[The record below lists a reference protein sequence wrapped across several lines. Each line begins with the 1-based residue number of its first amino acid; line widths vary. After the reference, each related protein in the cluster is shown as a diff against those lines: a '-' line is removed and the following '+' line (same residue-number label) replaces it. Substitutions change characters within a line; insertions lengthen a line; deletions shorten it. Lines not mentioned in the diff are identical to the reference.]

1 MARII
6 VLTSG
11 KGGVGK
17 TTVTANLGRQL
28 AKRNFRVCLIDMDI
42 GLNNLDVVM
51 NMEDRVVYT
60 LLDAIEGR
68 CRLKEA
74 LIQDDCFPLLFL
86 LSTGGLNRNLS
97 IQLSDIK
104 KIISEL
110 GKSFDFVLID
120 CPAGIDAGFKRAV
133 FCADEAIVVT
143 TPHLSSL
150 RDADKVVTILS
161 SYSNICSKRFV
172 INRARGDLIQDKLML
187 DVYDVAKSL
196 RIDFGGVIP
205 DDDKVITAN
214 SESIFDERIA
224 LNRAFDILAENIL
237 TGDKKLFDCT
247 YKYRGFLG
255 RIKKMLKRSC
265 WWLKQERKTK
275 SELKI
280 PI

>member
-1 MARII
+1 MARLI

-255 RIKKMLKRSC
+255 KIKKMLKRSC
-265 WWLKQERKTK
+265 WWLKQERRTK